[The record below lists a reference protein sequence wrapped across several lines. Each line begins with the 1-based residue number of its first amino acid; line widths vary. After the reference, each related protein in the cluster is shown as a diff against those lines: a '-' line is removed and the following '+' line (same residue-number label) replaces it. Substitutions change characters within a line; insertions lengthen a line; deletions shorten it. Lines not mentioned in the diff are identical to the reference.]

1 MLNVLHD
8 IYLWHANLKLLAK
21 LKQTILRK
29 PRAHEV
35 ILLLEIL
42 FKRFKVINNFEEIK
56 TLAPDWMCSP
66 SSGNNTLNLKRRLET
81 PVGNSMAVPKPLL
94 WAKNNNP
101 EEWWNVND
109 FEILC
114 AFYQHKVEEFLKMVS
129 PYFPRGSKSENDI
142 PELHTPSSFTGQNT
156 SVSELP
162 APRRAKVQRFGNDGP
177 SISSSKGN
185 PEGQTDEENPFSSK
199 GNFKDLKEP
208 KKIIPVTSQPP
219 RHPSDDSD
227 SDSEPAKPPKPPC
240 LTK

>member
-1 MLNVLHD
+1 
-8 IYLWHANLKLLAK
+8 
-21 LKQTILRK
+21 
-29 PRAHEV
+29 
-35 ILLLEIL
+35 
-42 FKRFKVINNFEEIK
+42 
-56 TLAPDWMCSP
+56 
-66 SSGNNTLNLKRRLET
+66 
-81 PVGNSMAVPKPLL
+81 MAVPKPPL

-177 SISSSKGN
+177 SISLSKGN

-240 LTK
+240 LTKWPATVTSIPDSKPKHYHFNLKLKPESVPQWDGNLDILARWISKINCFTNNFQKLRKN